1 MHYKQKATVRSLAFA
16 LCVCVFMSIF
26 TAAFSVSAAVA
37 YNGSGTKDS
46 PFLVETPEQL
56 DGMRN
61 NLSAHYKLSNTVDMS
76 SFSSEFQPIGTLA
89 KPFTG
94 SFSCDLNGDGTPKYI
109 IKNLK
114 IDNNN
119 GAAHQVKNNSGYA
132 NYVKNNNKWEAAL
145 FGATTSASL
154 ENIYVLG
161 AKITSNVLG
170 QHQMNPDH
178 SLNPGQGDEMGTA
191 VLVTYAKDTYIS
203 GCGVTGSVTS
213 RANNTGGLVGRVSN
227 CIVENCYSNVE
238 IKGAGFWNQGLFIGS
253 ISGGRIKNVL
263 AEGSYVFTYTSDL
276 SSCGGFTGSI
286 GEGAAI
292 ENAVCIGTSDMAPF
306 TSSCKDASVTLTKCY
321 SNVQI
326 KSTSEI
332 GDAAAMYTANDC
344 GFAGNGDQPKFARVS
359 ASQVTAEAESVKA
372 NVAYITDG
380 ASYTPGAVSEVVVT
394 ESGNTETS
402 AQETGSGSGSA
413 SSEET
418 VISVNDLV
426 AEIDKLPEAEKLT
439 LKDKEEV
446 KKVKRAFDKLSDA
459 EYNQIPSELVAKMT
473 KCYDSMCLLI
483 IPDIVKR
490 VKALPDV
497 GKLKTSDRDNVL
509 EIYDDYTFLDEAHS
523 SFVSSKIVSK
533 LKEAYEAAKD
543 MADQSV
549 NSRALT
555 VSEKII
561 VIILIAL
568 IAIILAMNVLLCIY
582 FFRKKKALAGGDI
595 TDEDVLITGDEQ
607 NE

>member
-1 MHYKQKATVRSLAFA
+1 MHYKQKATVSSLSLA
-16 LCVCVFMSIF
+16 LCICIVLSIF
-26 TAAFSVSAAVA
+26 TASFSASATVA
-37 YNGSGTKDS
+37 YNGNGTKES
-46 PFLVETPEQL
+46 PYLVETPEQL

-61 NLSAHYKLSNTVDMS
+61 NLSAHYKLANTVDMS
-76 SFSSEFQPIGTLA
+76 SFSSAFQPIGTMA

-94 SFSCDLNGDGTPKYI
+94 SFTCELNSDGTPKYI

-154 ENIYVLG
+154 ENIYVLD

-191 VLVTYAKDTYIS
+191 VLVTYAEDTYIS

-253 ISGGRIKNVL
+253 ISGGSVKNVL

-286 GEGAAI
+286 GEGAEI
-292 ENAVCIGTSDMAPF
+292 ENAVCIGTSDLAPF
-306 TSSCKDASVTLTKCY
+306 TNSCKDVSVTLTKCY

-326 KSTSEI
+326 KSVFEI

-344 GFAGNGDQPKFARVS
+344 GFAGNGNQPKFAKIS
-359 ASQVTAEAESVKA
+359 AAQVTAAAESVKA
-372 NVAYITDG
+372 NFAYITDG
-380 ASYTPGAVSEVVVT
+380 AAYTPGAVSEVVSS
-394 ESGNTETS
+394 ESTGTDGTS
-402 AQETGSGSGSA
+402 QEPGSSD

-418 VISVNDLV
+418 VISVSELV
-426 AEIDKLPEAEKLT
+426 AEIEKLPEAEKLT
-439 LKDKEEV
+439 LKDKDEV
-446 KKVKRAFDKLSDA
+446 KKVKRAFDKLTDA
-459 EYNQIPSELVAKMT
+459 EYNEIPAELVAKMT

-497 GKLKTSDRDNVL
+497 GKLKAADRDNVL
-509 EIYDDYTFLDEAHS
+509 EIYDDYTFLDEAHNT
-523 SFVSSKIVSK
+523 FISSKIVSK
-533 LKEAYEAAKD
+533 LKEAYEAVKD

-549 NSRALT
+549 SSRALT
-555 VSEKII
+555 TSEKVI

-568 IAIILAMNVLLCIY
+568 IAVILAMNVLLCIY
-582 FFRKKKALAGGDI
+582 FFRKKRALTGVDI
-595 TDEDVLITGDEQ
+595 TDGDEENTGDEQ
-607 NE
+607 NG

>member
-1 MHYKQKATVRSLAFA
+1 MHYKQKATVSSLSLA
-16 LCVCVFMSIF
+16 LCICIILSIF
-26 TAAFSVSAAVA
+26 TASFSVSAAVA
-37 YNGSGTKDS
+37 YNGNGTKES
-46 PFLVETPEQL
+46 PYLVETPEQL

-61 NLSAHYKLSNTVDMS
+61 NLSAHYKLANTVDMS
-76 SFSSEFQPIGTLA
+76 SFSSAFQPIGTMA

-94 SFSCDLNGDGTPKYI
+94 SFTCELNSDGTPKYI

-119 GAAHQVKNNSGYA
+119 GAAHQVKNNSGDA

-154 ENIYVLG
+154 ENIYVLD

-191 VLVTYAKDTYIS
+191 VLVTYAEDTYIS
-203 GCGVTGSVTS
+203 GCGVTGSITS

-227 CIVENCYSNVE
+227 CVVENCYSKVE

-253 ISGGRIKNVL
+253 ISGGSVKNVL
-263 AEGSYVFTYTSDL
+263 AEGSYVCTYTSDL

-286 GEGAAI
+286 GEGAEI
-292 ENAVCIGTSDMAPF
+292 ENAVCIGTSDLAPF
-306 TSSCKDASVTLTKCY
+306 TNVCKDASVTLTKCY

-326 KSTSEI
+326 KSASEI
-332 GDAAAMYTANDC
+332 GDASAMYTANDC
-344 GFAGNGDQPKFARVS
+344 GFAGNGNQPKFAKVS
-359 ASQVTAEAESVKA
+359 AAQVTAAAESVKA
-372 NVAYITDG
+372 NFAYITDG
-380 ASYTPGAVSEVVVT
+380 AAYTPGAVSEVVPS
-394 ESGNTETS
+394 ESTGTDGAS
-402 AQETGSGSGSA
+402 QEQGSSD

-426 AEIDKLPEAEKLT
+426 AEIEKLPEAEKLT
-439 LKDKEEV
+439 LKDKDEV
-446 KKVKRAFDKLSDA
+446 KKVKRAFDKLTDA
-459 EYNQIPSELVAKMT
+459 EYNEIPAELVAKMT

-497 GKLKTSDRDNVL
+497 GKLKAADRDNVL
-509 EIYDDYTFLDEAHS
+509 EIYDDYTFLDEAHNT
-523 SFVSSKIVSK
+523 FISSKIVSK
-533 LKEAYEAAKD
+533 LKEAYEAVKD

-549 NSRALT
+549 SSRALT
-555 VSEKII
+555 TSEKVI

-568 IAIILAMNVLLCIY
+568 IAVILAMNVLLCIY
-582 FFRKKKALAGGDI
+582 FFRKKRALTGVDI
-595 TDEDVLITGDEQ
+595 TNGDEENTGDEQ
-607 NE
+607 NV

>member
-1 MHYKQKATVRSLAFA
+1 MHYKQKATVSSLSLA
-16 LCVCVFMSIF
+16 LCICIILSIF
-26 TAAFSVSAAVA
+26 TSAFSVSAAVA
-37 YNGSGTKDS
+37 YNGNGTKES
-46 PFLVETPEQL
+46 PYLVETPEQL

-61 NLSAHYKLSNTVDMS
+61 NLSAHYKLANTVDMS
-76 SFSSEFQPIGTLA
+76 SFSSAFQPIGTMA

-94 SFSCDLNGDGTPKYI
+94 SFTCELNSDGTPKYI

-191 VLVTYAKDTYIS
+191 VLVTYAEDTYIS

-253 ISGGRIKNVL
+253 ISGGSVKNVL

-286 GEGAAI
+286 GEGAEI
-292 ENAVCIGTSDMAPF
+292 ENAVCIGTSDLAPF
-306 TSSCKDASVTLTKCY
+306 TNSCKDASVTLTKCY

-326 KSTSEI
+326 KSASEI

-344 GFAGNGDQPKFARVS
+344 GFAGNGNQPKFAKIS
-359 ASQVTAEAESVKA
+359 AAQVTAAAESVKA
-372 NVAYITDG
+372 NFAYITDG
-380 ASYTPGAVSEVVVT
+380 AAYTPGAVSEVVPS
-394 ESGNTETS
+394 ESTGTDGTS
-402 AQETGSGSGSA
+402 QEQGSSD

-418 VISVNDLV
+418 VISVSELV
-426 AEIDKLPEAEKLT
+426 AEIEKLPEAEKLT
-439 LKDKEEV
+439 LKDKDEV
-446 KKVKRAFDKLSDA
+446 KKVKRAFDKLTDA
-459 EYNQIPSELVAKMT
+459 EYNEIPAELVAKMT

-497 GKLKTSDRDNVL
+497 GKLKAADRDNVL
-509 EIYDDYTFLDEAHS
+509 EIYDDYTFLDEAHNT
-523 SFVSSKIVSK
+523 FISSKIVSK
-533 LKEAYEAAKD
+533 LKEAYEAVKD

-549 NSRALT
+549 SSRALT
-555 VSEKII
+555 TSEKVI

-568 IAIILAMNVLLCIY
+568 IAVILAMNVLLCIY
-582 FFRKKKALAGGDI
+582 FFRKKRALTGVDI
-595 TDEDVLITGDEQ
+595 TNGDEENTGDEQ
-607 NE
+607 NG